1 MLYFVYRILDKSIV
15 AFFLSVSAQANSVDS
30 RKPIAFVCVCDHRK
44 KRPLEPNIPPT
55 RMATKRV
62 LLLILAAAAGLRISI
77 DFGIGLVGG
86 RTHIVSYRII
96 PLPLGGVVRWCRAVS
111 LCGCSFLL

>member
-15 AFFLSVSAQANSVDS
+15 ALFLSVSAQANSVDS

-62 LLLILAAAAGLRISI
+62 LLLILAAAAGL
-77 DFGIGLVGG
+77 GLVSG
-86 RTHIVSYRII
+86 R
-96 PLPLGGVVRWCRAVS
+96 PLVRQIRSTNGEVFVS
-111 LCGCSFLL
+111 LSHPNSEH